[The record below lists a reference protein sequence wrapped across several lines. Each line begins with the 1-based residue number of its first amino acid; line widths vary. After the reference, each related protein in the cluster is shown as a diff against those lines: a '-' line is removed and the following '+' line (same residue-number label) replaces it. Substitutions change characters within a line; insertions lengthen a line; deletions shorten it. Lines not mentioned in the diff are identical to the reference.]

1 MAAYSFKDCDT
12 TACFFHTRS
21 RGLSVSSSTLSPNL
35 CRNQNSACI
44 SSLLNLVESVT
55 PCHYHLF
62 KLPKLCEFSKNARH
76 NCAVWDKYVI
86 SQGGQTDIT
95 PSINL
100 FKEKGFSFISFIG
113 ILSLCEYPWK
123 RKKKKW
129 NKINILTVKLPW
141 SALFPLCLIMWSL
154 AKSQLLLHPWQI
166 DTDDINNIITSVTIC
181 EINHNMKTSN
191 HLSWILQAC
200 ILLRTVGEKMH
211 LTKWENIKTQ
221 RSSRY
226 IFLFCSCT
234 FSMRVLRLNQ

>member
-1 MAAYSFKDCDT
+1 MQDIIVRCEINIL
-12 TACFFHTRS
+12 FHK
-21 RGLSVSSSTLSPNL
+21 VDKPTLHHQSIFL
-35 CRNQNSACI
+35 RKRDF
-44 SSLLNLVESVT
+44 
-55 PCHYHLF
+55 LF
-62 KLPKLCEFSKNARH
+62 KNR
-76 NCAVWDKYVI
+76 
-86 SQGGQTDIT
+86 
-95 PSINL
+95 SIHTFFLNRTNL
-100 FKEKGFSFISFIG
+100 KELVHDSIWLG
-113 ILSLCEYPWK
+113 ILSLCESPWK

-211 LTKWENIKTQ
+211 LE
-221 RSSRY
+221 
-226 IFLFCSCT
+226 LSCPGT
-234 FSMRVLRLNQ
+234 PGPHSHTVEPGSFWKNGHCNTTHKQ